1 MQKLERGHTFAGTKC
16 QDSFKIEASAAPWGH
31 LRALH
36 ERPASEANELKEVD
50 LQNWLGVWD
59 ELRNWITRAA

>member
-1 MQKLERGHTFAGTKC
+1 M
-16 QDSFKIEASAAPWGH
+16 
-31 LRALH
+31 RALH